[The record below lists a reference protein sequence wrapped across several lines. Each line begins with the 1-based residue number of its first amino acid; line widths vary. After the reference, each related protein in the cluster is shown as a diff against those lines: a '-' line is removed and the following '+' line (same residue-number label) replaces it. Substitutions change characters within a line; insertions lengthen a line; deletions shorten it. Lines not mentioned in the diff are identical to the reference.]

1 MMTIPTEPPT
11 VINESGVT
19 PTASLVPER
28 GPSAHGL
35 PFRRRHP
42 VGAALLWVGALGLCG
57 VIALEGVQLA
67 DQLTAVTRT
76 ADVAYRAASV
86 VDLVADGNV
95 RVTAGPTGTI
105 DVHRQSHAGFFAR
118 PTYSAALDAD
128 TLTVRH
134 TCAGSTLLSAVC
146 TADLRVTTP
155 PGTRVVVR
163 TSAGTI
169 QVVDVTGDLDLRTG
183 YGDVNVDGAV
193 GTVTAVTDSGSVTV
207 TGAPQQVSATSSYG
221 NVTVTGSRGTVTATS
236 STGTVRVED
245 TAGPVTARTS
255 YGHVTVTNATGAV
268 ASAET
273 GSVVVRG
280 VTGNIEA
287 RTSYGDATVYSTGTG
302 PVALDIHTDYG
313 TTTIQAPTDPAAP
326 RSITVVSS
334 TGNVAYLAG

>member
-1 MMTIPTEPPT
+1 MTIPTEPPT
-11 VINESGVT
+11 VINESAVT
-19 PTASLVPER
+19 PTASLVPEY
-28 GPSAHGL
+28 GPSAHRL

-42 VGAALLWVGALGLCG
+42 VGAALLWVGGLGVCLGIALG
-57 VIALEGVQLA
+57 GVQLA

-76 ADVAYRAASV
+76 ADVAYPTASV

-134 TCAGSTLLSAVC
+134 TCAESSWLSAVC
-146 TADLRVTTP
+146 SADLTVTTP
-155 PGTRVVVR
+155 PGTRVVVH
-163 TSAGTI
+163 TSAGTV
-169 QVVDVTGDLDLRTG
+169 QVIDVTGDLDLRTG

-193 GTVTAVTDSGSVTV
+193 GTVTAVTGSGSVAV
-207 TGAPQQVSATSSYG
+207 AGKPEQVSATSSYG
-221 NVTVTGSRGTVTATS
+221 NVTVAGSRGTVTATS
-236 STGTVRVED
+236 STGNVRVDD

-255 YGHVTVTNATGAV
+255 YGDVTVTNAHGAA
-268 ASAET
+268 AST
-273 GSVVVRG
+273 DSGSVVVRG
-280 VTGNIEA
+280 VTGNVEA

-313 TTTIQAPTDPAAP
+313 TTTIQAPTDPTAL
-326 RSITVVSS
+326 RSVTVFSS
-334 TGNVAYLAG
+334 SGNVAYLAG